1 MEINADMITQWGMIN
16 KISTG
21 HPTLDVLLCMLLPLL
36 MKHLL
41 PQLKQWVTDIMDI
54 LLKKEHVPEPEEVT
68 RTVTFIEDPSGKKN
82 KEQEYNDKLQEA
94 ILYKVNRTPNIAKI
108 LQQASAGLTQRDK
121 AGPDTGRS
129 SYFSDWNSD
138 CSDDSEEWYEGKELE
153 AYGVNLTPP
162 DGADIK
168 VTDRIT
174 FTRYVQHQA
183 VGRKA

>member
-1 MEINADMITQWGMIN
+1 MELNTDMITQWGMIN

-41 PQLKQWVTDIMDI
+41 PQLKQWSQEIMD
-54 LLKKEHVPEPEEVT
+54 LLFKRETVPEPEEVI
-68 RTVTFIEDPSGKKN
+68 RTVTFIEEPTGKKK

-94 ILYKVNRTPNIAKI
+94 ILYKVNRTPDIAKI
-108 LQQASAGLTQRDK
+108 LQQASAGLTQKGK
-121 AGPDTGRS
+121 AGDGSGRS
-129 SYFSDWNSD
+129 SYLFESE

-162 DGADIK
+162 DEVDIQI
-168 VTDRIT
+168 TDRIK
-174 FTRYVQHQA
+174 FSR
-183 VGRKA
+183 